1 MSALWSLWDGDGQ
14 YLGRLGAQS
23 GPRKSLQHPETTK
36 AGWIHVFM
44 LFTTNWVAAMCLADE
59 IFALGSSGVHNI
71 EAGECVFF
79 CWIDIPCVSD
89 LEILLLL
96 WFTLWKRWVLNGG
109 VGGEKM
115 QHCNHV

>member
-23 GPRKSLQHPETTK
+23 GPRKSLQHPKTTK

-59 IFALGSSGVHNI
+59 IFALGNSGVPNI
-71 EAGECVFF
+71 EAEECVFF
-79 CWIDIPCVSD
+79 CWIDIPCISD
-89 LEILLLL
+89 LEI
-96 WFTLWKRWVLNGG
+96 FDYCYDSHYGRD
-109 VGGEKM
+109 E
-115 QHCNHV
+115 C

>member
-1 MSALWSLWDGDGQ
+1 MMKRFCQRAKDEDGQ

-71 EAGECVFF
+71 EAGECIF
-79 CWIDIPCVSD
+79 
-89 LEILLLL
+89 LLNWYSL
-96 WFTLWKRWVLNGG
+96 R
-109 VGGEKM
+109 
-115 QHCNHV
+115 